1 MQFRR
6 SVGIGVLVSVLVVAG
21 LVLAAQVWYHPESL
35 GIESGSGWQT
45 FWFSVVS
52 ATTLIVAIFLGGYPL
67 LGRLLGHSTYGRLDT
82 DDVQQPAQV
91 SPEKTADTPGARTI
105 AAIKASL
112 RKRHGHLWRHKTRLL
127 LIVGEPEQI
136 QAIAPGLSHDN
147 WLEDHNTLLLWGGS
161 VQTKLDASVLDRCR
175 ALTRWCALDGV
186 VWALNAEQSADDN
199 LMGNGARHLQD
210 LARTLGWSLPLH
222 LWQVC
227 ASSWAQDQRPTQAVG
242 CVLPSRLTPP
252 ILEHALKNLLEPL
265 RHEGWAQMSTRPDH
279 DFLLRLS
286 RDLQVEGLARWRQA
300 LAPWFGVF
308 RQDLPLRGLW
318 FSLPLTRKTD
328 RKDDHFWPMGPV
340 WQGVLDAPKPR
351 SRRLGWSAP
360 RVAYGLAL
368 GLAVVWG
375 TGLLLSF
382 VSNRVQ
388 IAQVQTVLTTL
399 EQSQSADE
407 QFLAFNELVREL
419 GRLDYRAE
427 HSTPWYQRFGLNQ
440 NDALL
445 AALWPRYVEANNRLL
460 RDPAVAHLQARL
472 NALVKLPPD
481 SPERSKR
488 AGVAYAQLKA
498 YLMLARPEKT
508 DAAFLAQVLS
518 DAEPQRAGFSPG
530 LWQGLAPT
538 LWQFYAQQLA
548 RHPQWGIEA
557 DPRLVAQAR
566 QVLLGQLGQRNG
578 EASLYQSVLDGA
590 ANHAPALNLQ
600 QMVGDTEAAALFTT
614 SAEVPGV
621 FTRQAWEGQ
630 VRPAI
635 AAIAE
640 ARREEIDWVLSD
652 NPASLAVEL
661 SPEQLRER
669 LTERYFQDYA
679 NAWLDFLN
687 HLRWQPV
694 DSLGEVIDQLAL
706 MSDVRQSPLIALMNT
721 LAWQGQAGTRGQAL
735 GESLIKSAQKLI
747 AQDSVPP
754 IEQSLGGPGGPL
766 DATFGPLLSLLG
778 KDAERTYDSERL
790 SLQAFLNRVTR
801 VRLKLQQVSNAPN
814 PQAMTQALA
823 QSVFQ
828 GHSVDLTDTQAYGN
842 LLAAS
847 LGAEWDGIGQ
857 TLFVQPLEQAW
868 QRVLQPSTAGLNSQ
882 WQRAI
887 VKDWHGAFAGRYPFA
902 ATSSDASL
910 PMLGQMIRADSGRIE
925 QFLQQQLGGVLRK
938 EGSRWVADARHSQG
952 LHFNPKFLTAINQLS
967 HLADVLYTDGGMG
980 LSFELRGKP
989 VRDVVQTTFI
999 LNGEKHEYFNQK
1011 ERWQRFSWPGFSQ
1024 HPGTRLL
1031 WISVLANERLFGDY
1045 EGTWG
1050 LIRLL
1055 EQAKVT
1061 ALNDTDSQYRV
1072 QLRAPDGLDLTWHLR
1087 TELGAG
1093 PLALL
1098 KLRGFELPAQIFLGE
1113 GTQAQ
1118 PYAQNGSY
1126 P

>member
-1 MQFRR
+1 MKAWSNPWRR
-6 SVGIGVLVSVLVVAG
+6 AGAAVWISVLVVALGWVIQAYGERMG
-21 LVLAAQVWYHPESL
+21 LVENHHRMLAFL
-35 GIESGSGWQT
+35 
-45 FWFSVVS
+45 
-52 ATTLIVAIFLGGYPL
+52 LIVL
-67 LGRLLGHSTYGRLDT
+67 
-82 DDVQQPAQV
+82 
-91 SPEKTADTPGARTI
+91 I
-105 AAIKASL
+105 AAIAQLAPRLLMQLKQRSHRDQGQVDKVLPRADAGLILPKCTEFDSSRLYAYLRRNYGSL
-112 RKRHGHLWRHKTRLL
+112 WHRKVRLL
-127 LIVGEPEQI
+127 LVVGEPQQI
-136 QAIAPGLSHDN
+136 KAIAPGLGTDH
-147 WLEDHNTLLLWGGS
+147 WLEGEGTVLLWGGS
-161 VQTKLDASVLDRCR
+161 VQQELDDKVIAQFRR
-175 ALTRWCALDGV
+175 LTRWRPLDGV
-186 VWALNAEQSADDN
+186 IWALNAEQSADGYH
-199 LMGNGARHLQD
+199 MGKGAQHLQD
-210 LARTLGWSLPLH
+210 LARRLGWSLSLH

-227 ASSWAQDQRPTQAVG
+227 ASHWLQEKRPSQAVG
-242 CVLPSRLTPP
+242 CALSSRLTATE
-252 ILEHALKNLLEPL
+252 LETSLRSLLGPM
-265 RHEGWAQMSTRPDH
+265 RQEGWAQMNLTMAH
-279 DFLLRLS
+279 DFLVRLA
-286 RDLQVEGLARWRQA
+286 RDLEVEGLSRWRKA
-300 LAPWFGVF
+300 LTPWFGSS
-308 RQDLPLRGLW
+308 RQDVPLRGLW
-318 FSLPLTRKTD
+318 FSLPLSNTTQNKEE
-328 RKDDHFWPMGPV
+328 HFWPMDPA
-340 WQGVLDAPKPR
+340 WQGVLGEPKQP

-360 RVAYGLAL
+360 RVAYGLV
-368 GLAVVWG
+368 LAVALAWG
-375 TGLLLSF
+375 AGLLLSF
-382 VSNRVQ
+382 LSNRVQ
-388 IAQVQTVLTTL
+388 IHHLQTSLTTL
-399 EQSQSADE
+399 QQATPGDAQLSA
-407 QFLAFNELVREL
+407 LNELTREL
-419 GRLDYRAE
+419 GRLDYRAS
-427 HSTPWYQRFGLNQ
+427 HGSPWHQRFGLNQ

-445 AALWPRYVEANNRLL
+445 AMLWPRYVEANQRLL
-460 RDPAVAHLQARL
+460 RDPAAATLKAQL

-481 SPERSKR
+481 SPERAKQ
-488 AGVAYAQLKA
+488 APAAYAQLKA

-508 DAAFLAQVLS
+508 DPVFLTQALVE
-518 DAEPQRAGFSPG
+518 AEPQSTGYSPG
-530 LWQGLAPT
+530 LWHALAPT
-538 LWQFYAQQLA
+538 LWAFYAEQLA
-548 RHPQWGIEA
+548 AHPNWRIDA
-557 DPRLVAQAR
+557 DPKLVAQVR
-566 QVLLGQLGQRNG
+566 QVLISQLGQRNG
-578 EASLYQSVLDGA
+578 EASLYQTVLDNA
-590 ANHAPALNLQ
+590 ANHAPALSLA
-600 QMVGDTEAAALFTT
+600 QMVGDTEASTLFAT

-635 AAIAE
+635 DAIAE

-652 NPASLAVEL
+652 NPGRLAADL
-661 SPEQLRER
+661 SPEQLKQR

-679 NAWLDFLN
+679 HAWLDFLN
-687 HLRWQPV
+687 QLRWQPV

-721 LAWQGQAGTRGQAL
+721 LAYQGQAGTRRQAL
-735 GESLIKSAQKLI
+735 AESLVQSAQQLLGKEP
-747 AQDSVPP
+747 VPV
-754 IEQSLGGPGGPL
+754 IEQAKPGGGSPL
-766 DATFGPLLSLLG
+766 DATFGPLLTLLG
-778 KDAERTYDSERL
+778 KDADNANDSERL
-790 SLQAFLNRVTR
+790 SLQAFLNRVIR

-828 GHSVDLTDTQAYGN
+828 GHSVDLTDTQAYGS

-847 LGAEWDGIGQ
+847 LGAEWDGVGQ

-868 QRVLQPSTAGLNSQ
+868 QRVLQPSVAGLNSQ

-887 VKDWHGAFAGRYPFA
+887 VRDWQGAFAGRYPFA
-902 ATSSDASL
+902 ATGSDASL
-910 PMLGQMIRADSGRIE
+910 PMFGQMIRADAGRID

-1031 WISVLANERLFGDY
+1031 WISVLANERLYGDY

-1072 QLRAPDGLDLTWHLR
+1072 QLQAPDGLDLTWHLR

-1113 GTQAQ
+1113 GTQVQ

>member
-1 MQFRR
+1 M
-6 SVGIGVLVSVLVVAG
+6 
-21 LVLAAQVWYHPESL
+21 LVLAGVVLGVLLWRHPESL
-35 GIESGSGWQT
+35 GIAADSIQQT
-45 FWFSVVS
+45 VWLSVTSVITFIAS
-52 ATTLIVAIFLGGYPL
+52 IFLGGYHL
-67 LGRLLGHSTYGRLDT
+67 LGRQMGHSAFSRREK
-82 DDVQQPAQV
+82 DDVPVPARAPRPDSNDVQARPWV
-91 SPEKTADTPGARTI
+91 ARVKT
-105 AAIKASL
+105 SL
-112 RKRHGHLWRHKTRLL
+112 RARPSLFWRHKVRLL

-136 QAIAPGLSHDN
+136 QAIAPGLTRDH
-147 WLEDHNTLLLWGGS
+147 WLVDDDTVLLWGGS
-161 VQTKLDASVLDRCR
+161 VQNKLDDVVIERYR
-175 ALTRWCALDGV
+175 RLTGWRALDGV
-186 VWALNAEQSADDN
+186 VWALNAEQSADGYH
-199 LMGNGARHLQD
+199 MGKGARHLQD
-210 LARTLGWSLPLH
+210 LAGTLGWSLPLH

-227 ASSWAQDQRPTQAVG
+227 ASHWLQDKRPSQVVG
-242 CVLPSRLTPP
+242 CALSSRLTATE
-252 ILEHALKNLLEPL
+252 LESSLHNLLGPM
-265 RHEGWAQMSTRPDH
+265 RQEGWAQLNLTMAH
-279 DFLLRLS
+279 DFLVRLV
-286 RDLQVEGLARWRQA
+286 RDLQVEGVARWRKV
-300 LAPWFGVF
+300 LTPWFGSG
-308 RQDLPLRGLW
+308 RQDVPLRGLW
-318 FSLPLTRKTD
+318 FSLPLSNTTQNKEE
-328 RKDDHFWPMGPV
+328 HFWPMDPA
-340 WQGVLDAPKPR
+340 WHGVLGVPKQR
-351 SRRLGWSAP
+351 NRRLGWSAP
-360 RVAYGLAL
+360 RVANVLL
-368 GLAVVWG
+368 LAVALAWG
-375 TGLLLSF
+375 AGLLLSF
-382 VSNRVQ
+382 ISNRVQ
-388 IAQVQTVLTTL
+388 IHHLQTSLTTL
-399 EQSQSADE
+399 QQATPGDAQLSA
-407 QFLAFNELVREL
+407 LNELTREL
-419 GRLDYRAE
+419 GRLDYRAS
-427 HSTPWYQRFGLNQ
+427 HGTPWYQRFGLDQ

-445 AALWPRYVEANNRLL
+445 ATLWPRYVEANQRLL
-460 RDPAVAHLQARL
+460 RDPAAATLKARL

-481 SPERSKR
+481 SPERAKR
-488 AGVAYAQLKA
+488 AQSAYTQLKA

-508 DAAFLAQVLS
+508 DPVFLAQALV
-518 DAEPQRAGFSPG
+518 DAEPQNGGFSPG
-530 LWQGLAPT
+530 LWHALAPT
-538 LWQFYAQQLA
+538 LWAFYAEQLVA
-548 RHPQWGIEA
+548 HPDWRIEA
-557 DPRLVAQAR
+557 DPRLVAQVR
-566 QVLLGQLGQRNG
+566 QVLISQLGQRNG
-578 EASLYQSVLDGA
+578 EASLYQTVLDSA
-590 ANHAPALNLQ
+590 ANHAPALSLA
-600 QMVGDTEAAALFTT
+600 QMVGDTEASALFAT

-621 FTRQAWEGQ
+621 FTRQAWESQ

-635 AAIAE
+635 DAIAE

-652 NPASLAVEL
+652 NPGRLAADL
-661 SPEQLRER
+661 SPEQLKQR

-679 NAWLDFLN
+679 HAWLDFLN
-687 HLRWQPV
+687 QLRWQPV

-721 LAWQGQAGTRGQAL
+721 LAYQGQAGTRRQAL
-735 GESLIKSAQKLI
+735 AESLVQSAQQLLGKEP
-747 AQDSVPP
+747 VPV
-754 IEQSLGGPGGPL
+754 IEQAKPGGGSPL
-766 DATFGPLLSLLG
+766 DATFGPLLTLLG
-778 KDAERTYDSERL
+778 KDVDNQNDNERL

-828 GHSVDLTDTQAYGN
+828 GHSVDLTDTQAYGS

-868 QRVLQPSTAGLNSQ
+868 QRVLQPSVAGLNSQ

-887 VKDWHGAFAGRYPFA
+887 VRDWQGAFAGRYPFA
-902 ATSSDASL
+902 ATGSDASL
-910 PMLGQMIRADSGRIE
+910 PMLGQMIRADAGRID

-1011 ERWQRFSWPGFSQ
+1011 ERWQRFSWPGFSH

-1031 WISVLANERLFGDY
+1031 WISVLANERLYGDY

-1055 EQAKVT
+1055 EQAKIT

>member
-1 MQFRR
+1 MAALAWVIQAYGERMGLVENHHRMLAFLLIVLIAAIGHLAPRLLMQLKRR
-6 SVGIGVLVSVLVVAG
+6 SHRDQGQADKVFPQADAG
-21 LVLAAQVWYHPESL
+21 LVLPKAPEFDSTPLLESL
-35 GIESGSGWQT
+35 RANRGL
-45 FWFSVVS
+45 FW
-52 ATTLIVAIFLGGYPL
+52 
-67 LGRLLGHSTYGRLDT
+67 R
-82 DDVQQPAQV
+82 
-91 SPEKTADTPGARTI
+91 
-105 AAIKASL
+105 
-112 RKRHGHLWRHKTRLL
+112 RKIRLL

-136 QAIAPGLSHDN
+136 TAVAPGLSSDH
-147 WLEDHNTLLLWGGS
+147 WLEDEDTVLLWGGS
-161 VQTKLDASVLDRCR
+161 VQQALDDKVIAQFRR
-175 ALTRWCALDGV
+175 LTRWRAFDGV
-186 VWALNAEQSADDN
+186 VWAVNAEQSADGN
-199 LMGNGARHLQD
+199 RMGSGRRHLQA
-210 LARTLGWSLPLH
+210 LARALGWSVPLH

-227 ASSWAQDQRPTQAVG
+227 ASNWVQDKRPSQAVG
-242 CVLPSRLTPP
+242 CALLPRLTAAE
-252 ILEHALKNLLEPL
+252 LETSLHSVLGPM
-265 RHEGWAQMSTRPDH
+265 RQQGWAQMNLTMAH
-279 DFLLRLS
+279 DFLVRLA
-286 RDLQVEGLARWRQA
+286 RDLEVEGVARWRNA
-300 LAPWFGVF
+300 LAPWFGTEK
-308 RQDLPLRGLW
+308 QDVPLRGLW
-318 FSLPLTRKTD
+318 FSLPLAGRSDGQKE
-328 RKDDHFWPMGPV
+328 HFWSMDPA
-340 WQGVLDAPKPR
+340 WHGVLGEPKQP
-351 SRRLGWSAP
+351 SHRLGWSAP
-360 RVAYGLAL
+360 RVAYGVV
-368 GLAVVWG
+368 LAVALVWG
-375 TGLLLSF
+375 AGLLLSF
-382 VSNRVQ
+382 LSNRVQ
-388 IAQVQTVLTTL
+388 IHHLQTALTTQQQAAPGDAQL
-399 EQSQSADE
+399 SA
-407 QFLAFNELVREL
+407 LNELTREL
-419 GRLDYRAE
+419 GRLDYRAS
-427 HSTPWYQRFGLNQ
+427 HVTPWYQRFGLNQ

-445 AALWPRYVEANNRLL
+445 AMLWPRYIEANQRLL
-460 RDPAVAHLQARL
+460 RDPAAATLKARL
-472 NALVKLPPD
+472 IALVKLPPD
-481 SPERSKR
+481 SPERAKQAS
-488 AGVAYAQLKA
+488 AAYAQLKA

-508 DAAFLAQVLS
+508 DPDFLTQALV
-518 DAEPQRAGFSPG
+518 DTEPQGTGFSPG
-530 LWQGLAPT
+530 LWHALAPT
-538 LWQFYAQQLA
+538 LWAFYAEQLA
-548 RHPQWGIEA
+548 AHPNWRIDA
-557 DPRLVAQAR
+557 DPKLVAQVR
-566 QVLLGQLGQRNG
+566 QVLISQLGQRNG
-578 EASLYQSVLDGA
+578 EASLYQTVLDNA
-590 ANHAPALNLQ
+590 ANHAPALALQ
-600 QMVGDTEAAALFTT
+600 QMVGDTEAAALFAT

-635 AAIAE
+635 DAIAE

-652 NPASLAVEL
+652 NPARLAADL
-661 SPEQLRER
+661 SPEQLKQR

-679 NAWLDFLN
+679 HAWLDFLN
-687 HLRWQPV
+687 QLRWQPV

-706 MSDVRQSPLIALMNT
+706 MSDARQSPLIALMNT
-721 LAWQGQAGTRGQAL
+721 LAYQGQAGTRRQAL
-735 GESLIKSAQKLI
+735 AESLVQSAQQLLGKEP
-747 AQDSVPP
+747 VPV
-754 IEQSLGGPGGPL
+754 IDQGMPGSGSPL
-766 DATFGPLLSLLG
+766 DATFGPLLTLLG
-778 KDAERTYDSERL
+778 KDVDNQNDSERL

-828 GHSVDLTDTQAYGN
+828 GHSVDLTDTQAYGS

-868 QRVLQPSTAGLNSQ
+868 QRVLQPSVAGLNSQ

-887 VKDWHGAFAGRYPFA
+887 VRDWQGAFAGRYPFA
-902 ATSSDASL
+902 ATGSDASL
-910 PMLGQMIRADSGRIE
+910 PMLGQMIRADAGRID

-952 LHFNPKFLTAINQLS
+952 LHFNPKFLAAINQLS

-1031 WISVLANERLFGDY
+1031 WISVLANERLYGDY

-1055 EQAKVT
+1055 EQAKIT

>member
-1 MQFRR
+1 LLDLLLKGALLWTLLFVMTVLTWQI
-6 SVGIGVLVSVLVVAG
+6 VQNGIRKLVSSSQKLPPAPPVETDAQKQQAEMSEALREQHG
-21 LVLAAQVWYHPESL
+21 L
-35 GIESGSGWQT
+35 
-45 FWFSVVS
+45 
-52 ATTLIVAIFLGGYPL
+52 
-67 LGRLLGHSTYGRLDT
+67 
-82 DDVQQPAQV
+82 
-91 SPEKTADTPGARTI
+91 
-105 AAIKASL
+105 
-112 RKRHGHLWRHKTRLL
+112 LWRFKVRVFLV
-127 LIVGEPEQI
+127 VGEPEQI
-136 QAIAPGLSHDN
+136 NAIAPDLAKHH
-147 WLEDHNTLLLWGGS
+147 WLEGHDTVLLWGGS
-161 VQTKLDASVLDRCR
+161 TQTATSDTVLNLCQW
-175 ALTRWCALDGV
+175 LSRWRPLDGV
-186 VWALNAEQSADDN
+186 IWALNKPQSADPRAMDH
-199 LMGNGARHLQD
+199 GIRHLQT
-210 LARTLGWSLPLH
+210 LARKLRWQLPLH

-227 ASSWAQDQRPTQAVG
+227 DSQWKQDRRPTQPVG
-242 CVLPSRLTPP
+242 CMLPIPVTPQAV
-252 ILEHALKNLLEPL
+252 EGALDNLVQPL
-265 RHEGWAQMSTRPDH
+265 RNAGWGQMQDSMGN
-279 DFLLRLS
+279 DFLVRLA
-286 RDLQVEGLARWRQA
+286 RDLQVEGIARWRQA
-300 LAPWFGVF
+300 LAPMF
-308 RQDLPLRGLW
+308 RIFARSVLLRGLW
-318 FSLPLTRKTD
+318 FSLPLPGGAEDTGRLWHVTPP
-328 RKDDHFWPMGPV
+328 WE
-340 WQGVLDAPKPR
+340 GVLGDKPVHR
-351 SRRLGWSAP
+351 RRLGWGAV
-360 RVAYGLAL
+360 RIGYAAVL
-368 GLAVVWG
+368 GLAVIWG
-375 TGLLLSF
+375 AGLLLSF
-382 VSNRVQ
+382 ATNRVQ

-399 EQSQSADE
+399 EQSQSANE

-427 HSTPWYQRFGLNQ
+427 HGTPWYQRFGLNQ

-445 AALWPRYVEANNRLL
+445 AALWPRYVEANQRLL

-498 YLMLARPEKT
+498 YLMLARPEKV
-508 DAAFLAQVLS
+508 DAAFLAKVLG
-518 DAEPQRAGFSPG
+518 DTEPDRAGLSPG
-530 LWQGLAPT
+530 LWE
-538 LWQFYAQQLA
+538 FYAQQLA
-548 RHPQWGIEA
+548 RHPQWRIEA

-578 EASLYQSVLDGA
+578 ETSLYQSVLDSA

-778 KDAERTYDSERL
+778 KDAERNNDSERL

-828 GHSVDLTDTQAYGN
+828 GHSVDLTDTRAYGN

-952 LHFNPKFLTAINQLS
+952 LRFNPQFLSAINQLS

-1061 ALNDTDSQYRV
+1061 TLNDTDSQYRV